1 LQFDSEAQ
9 RILDTAARLGAEY
22 TDLRFGETRDE
33 HIEVRNG
40 VVSSLA
46 DAESAGFSVRALVNG
61 AWGFAS
67 SADMRTAELDR
78 VTELAVNIATA
89 SAKVKGASR
98 IELVPTASYVDSYK
112 TPVKIDPSSVPLGDR
127 VNHLLAAEK
136 EVRGAKGVTVARA
149 WMDIWRTK
157 KYFANSEGSKIE
169 QELLQCGCAVHA
181 LAVGDR
187 DVQDRC
193 YPGTGGLYQT
203 GGYEI
208 IRKANLLANA
218 RRIGE
223 EAVALLTADQC
234 PSQTGDIILS
244 GDQVS
249 LQIHESIGHAL
260 ELDRVLGWEANFS
273 GTSFATLDKLGS
285 FRYGS
290 DHVNILLDMTCPLAL
305 ATHGYDDEG
314 VKAAPVYLI
323 RDGILVGY
331 MAGRDT
337 ANTAKVA
344 LSGCVRAEYW
354 GRLPMIRIGNV
365 NLEAGSVPQ
374 EHLLDDI
381 KSGVYMESNRSWSID
396 DKRLNFQFGCQ
407 IGYEIKD
414 GKKGKL
420 LKNPTYAGMTP
431 TFWRSCDAVADA
443 QSWVAWG
450 TPNCGKGEPLQTARS
465 CQGASPA
472 RFRNVAIGVGY
483 EG

>member
-1 LQFDSEAQ
+1 LQFESEAQ
-9 RILDTAARLGAEY
+9 RVLDTAAQGGAQY
-22 TDLRFGETRDE
+22 ADVRFGQTRDE
-33 HIEVRNG
+33 HLEVRNG
-40 VVSSLA
+40 VVSSLS
-46 DAESAGFSVRALVNG
+46 DGESAGFSVRALVDG

-67 SADMRTAELDR
+67 SADIRDAELDR
-78 VTELAVNIATA
+78 VAALAVAIAKA
-89 SAKVKGASR
+89 SAKVRGHGIS
-98 IELVPTASYVDSYK
+98 LVPVPPSVGSYATPFEVDPASVSLGERVDY
-112 TPVKIDPSSVPLGDR
+112 
-127 VNHLLAAEK
+127 LLSAEK
-136 EVRGAKGVTVARA
+136 EIRAVKGVTVARA
-149 WMDIWRTK
+149 WLDIWRTN
-157 KYFANSEGSKIE
+157 KYFANSEGSKID
-169 QELLQCGCAVHA
+169 QRLLQCGSAIHA
-181 LAVGDR
+181 LAVGER

-193 YPGTGGLYQT
+193 FPGTGGLYQT

-208 IRKANLLANA
+208 IRKAKLLENA

-223 EAVALLTADQC
+223 EAVALLDADQC
-234 PSQTGDIILS
+234 PSDTTDIVLS

-260 ELDRVLGWEANFS
+260 ELDRVMGWEANFS

-290 DHVNILLDMTCPLAL
+290 NQVNVVIDMTCPLAL

-314 VKAAPVYLI
+314 VAATPVDLI

-337 ANTAKVA
+337 AGTAKVG

-365 NLEAGSVPQ
+365 NLEPGTVPA
-374 EHLLDDI
+374 EHLFDDI
-381 KSGVYMESNRSWSID
+381 KQGVYMESNRSWSID

-407 IGYEIKD
+407 LGYEIKD
-414 GKKGKL
+414 GKKGRM

-431 TFWRSCDAVADA
+431 AFWRSCDAIGDA

-465 CQGASPA
+465 CQGAAPT
-472 RFRNVAIGVGY
+472 RFRNVSVGVAYG
-483 EG
+483 G